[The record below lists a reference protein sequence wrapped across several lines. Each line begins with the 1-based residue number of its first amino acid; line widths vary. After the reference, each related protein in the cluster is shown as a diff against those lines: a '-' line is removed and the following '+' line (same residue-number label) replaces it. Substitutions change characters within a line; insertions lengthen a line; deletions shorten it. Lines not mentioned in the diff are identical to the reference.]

1 MKFTHTQKDRQNN
14 KRQND
19 RIIRNLIERQSERQK
34 DTKTKGHKDKRT
46 QRQKD
51 TKTKRLIAIHKGR

>member
-34 DTKTKGHKDKRT
+34 DTKTKGHKDKKTNSDT
-46 QRQKD
+46 QR
-51 TKTKRLIAIHKGR
+51 

>member
-19 RIIRNLIERQSERQK
+19 RIIRNLIERQSERQSERQMV
-34 DTKTKGHKDKRT
+34 TKTKGHKGKKTNSYT
-46 QRQKD
+46 QR
-51 TKTKRLIAIHKGR
+51 

>member
-1 MKFTHTQKDRQNN
+1 MGGKSNCSVWNSHTQKDRQNN

-46 QRQKD
+46 QRQND
-51 TKTKRLIAIHKGR
+51 

>member
-1 MKFTHTQKDRQNN
+1 MKFTHTQKYRQNN

-51 TKTKRLIAIHKGR
+51 